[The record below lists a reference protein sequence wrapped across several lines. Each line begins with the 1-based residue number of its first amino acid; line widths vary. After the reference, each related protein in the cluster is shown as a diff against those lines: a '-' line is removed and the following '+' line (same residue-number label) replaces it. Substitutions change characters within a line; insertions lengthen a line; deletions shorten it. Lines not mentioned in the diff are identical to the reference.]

1 MVLIQLKLFGVGDI
15 NGKINNIKAVDKSNL
30 FENYFSIFCYAF
42 VFYIIP
48 ALFTAVEGINANN
61 VNSFTMFLVLARGFI
76 FVSF

>member
-1 MVLIQLKLFGVGDI
+1 MHLF
-15 NGKINNIKAVDKSNL
+15 
-30 FENYFSIFCYAF
+30 
-42 VFYIIP
+42 FYIIP